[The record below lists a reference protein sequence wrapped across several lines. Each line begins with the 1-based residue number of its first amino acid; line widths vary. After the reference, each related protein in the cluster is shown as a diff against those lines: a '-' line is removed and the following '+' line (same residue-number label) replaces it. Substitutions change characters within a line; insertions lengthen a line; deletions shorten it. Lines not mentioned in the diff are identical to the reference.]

1 MWYNK
6 DQICETKPG
15 KRVSPS
21 KGAGILDT
29 VASTGADLLIH
40 HGIPWLGKKAV
51 EMGRYYGSEALR
63 NPKLQKKAI
72 DYALDQLNPMIQN
85 VGSQALNQLSTKIR
99 PKKKYKTNRKD
110 LDGGSLDIHNAILKV
125 APKKGFVMPG
135 HRYTGPGNPLD
146 KQLKYNPNTGQIL
159 EIYEEPTGR
168 TDAVSMQ
175 HDVDYSVCGNKPKSD
190 QIKCKNEAD
199 RKMVKALDSI
209 PWKER
214 QWGHTVA
221 RNAIAAKAK
230 LGLGVKK
237 QGKSKKRQK
246 PLSEEE
252 NWQVKLADELHKPI
266 KRNFTR
272 RRVIANHID
281 EIWCS
286 DLVEMQQFSKW
297 NKGYRYLL
305 MVLDVFSKYGWIVPL
320 KDKKGETVAEAFKKI
335 FKEGRKPQYLWT
347 DKGKEY
353 YNKHVKELLD
363 KNKITLYSTENEE
376 KSSVCERWNRTI
388 KSEMWKQFT
397 VQGNTMYLDMLP
409 KILNQYNNTK
419 HSSIK
424 ITPIEA
430 SKKKNEGV
438 VYFNL
443 YGDMETLKQK
453 PKFKIGDMVR
463 ISKYKRKVFDKGYTP
478 NWSEEV
484 FTVDKIQYTN
494 PITYKLK
501 DLRGEDIQGSFYE
514 LELLEAKQDVFRIDK
529 IIRRDYK
536 KKQAL
541 VSWKGY
547 SDDFNSWIPI
557 KDLKNI

>member
-6 DQICETKPG
+6 DQICETQPG

-21 KGAGILDT
+21 KGTGLLDT

-110 LDGGSLDIHNAILKV
+110 LDGGRLDIHNAILKV

-146 KQLKYNPNTGQIL
+146 KQLIYNPNTGQIL
-159 EIYEEPTGR
+159 KIYEEPTGR

-237 QGKSKKRQK
+237 RKTKNVKS
-246 PLSEEE
+246 
-252 NWQVKLADELHKPI
+252 
-266 KRNFTR
+266 
-272 RRVIANHID
+272 RRV
-281 EIWCS
+281 
-286 DLVEMQQFSKW
+286 
-297 NKGYRYLL
+297 
-305 MVLDVFSKYGWIVPL
+305 
-320 KDKKGETVAEAFKKI
+320 KKKTGKKI
-335 FKEGRKPQYLWT
+335 
-347 DKGKEY
+347 
-353 YNKHVKELLD
+353 
-363 KNKITLYSTENEE
+363 S
-376 KSSVCERWNRTI
+376 
-388 KSEMWKQFT
+388 
-397 VQGNTMYLDMLP
+397 
-409 KILNQYNNTK
+409 
-419 HSSIK
+419 
-424 ITPIEA
+424 
-430 SKKKNEGV
+430 
-438 VYFNL
+438 
-443 YGDMETLKQK
+443 
-453 PKFKIGDMVR
+453 
-463 ISKYKRKVFDKGYTP
+463 
-478 NWSEEV
+478 
-484 FTVDKIQYTN
+484 
-494 PITYKLK
+494 
-501 DLRGEDIQGSFYE
+501 
-514 LELLEAKQDVFRIDK
+514 
-529 IIRRDYK
+529 
-536 KKQAL
+536 
-541 VSWKGY
+541 
-547 SDDFNSWIPI
+547 
-557 KDLKNI
+557 